1 MCFEYFLKPQLSPSA
16 SGLMGF
22 ILGEQAALNPSLNP
36 SKASP
41 DALNQALGLN
51 SKILLATM
59 KGIES
64 RHGLVSCDAIRNQ
77 ILLTLGNSEKSCTE
91 AQVMARILPLAFLP
105 VYDIQLLNTVTDVAA
120 MTHSTNNAVLCSCIY
135 AEIIRQLAQGERN
148 KQKAVE
154 MAAIPVGGRYS
165 VAALGEQLDQILN
178 PEKVGNNGD
187 IASTLILAL
196 YCFENSKSFDS
207 CIHIVR
213 QDIAGEKKLISAVA
227 GSFAGVYY
235 KLYGRP
241 IQDVS
246 RYEKVINGLD

>member
-16 SGLMGF
+16 SGLIGF
-22 ILGEQAALNPSLNP
+22 I
-36 SKASP
+36 
-41 DALNQALGLN
+41 
-51 SKILLATM
+51 
-59 KGIES
+59 
-64 RHGLVSCDAIRNQ
+64 
-77 ILLTLGNSEKSCTE
+77 
-91 AQVMARILPLAFLP
+91 
-105 VYDIQLLNTVTDVAA
+105 
-120 MTHSTNNAVLCSCIY
+120 
-135 AEIIRQLAQGERN
+135 
-148 KQKAVE
+148 
-154 MAAIPVGGRYS
+154 
-165 VAALGEQLDQILN
+165 LGEQLDQILN

-196 YCFENSKSFDS
+196 YCFGKSKSFDS

-246 RYEKVINGLD
+246 RYETVINGLD

>member
-1 MCFEYFLKPQLSPSA
+1 MCFEYFLKPLLSPSA
-16 SGLMGF
+16 SGLTGF

-36 SKASP
+36 GKASP
-41 DALNQALGLN
+41 NALNQALGLN

-77 ILLTLGNSEKSCTE
+77 ILLALGGSEKSCTE
-91 AQVMARILPLAFLP
+91 AQVLARILPLAFLP

-148 KQKAVE
+148 KRKAIE
-154 MAAIPVGGRYS
+154 AAVIAVGGRYS
-165 VAALGEQLDQILN
+165 VATLGEQLDLILN

-196 YCFENSKSFDS
+196 YCFEKSKSFDS
-207 CIHIVR
+207 CIRMAVLAVLGDR
-213 QDIAGEKKLISAVA
+213 KLVSAVA

-235 KLYGRP
+235 KLHSRP

-246 RYEKVINGLD
+246 RYETVINGLD

>member
-1 MCFEYFLKPQLSPSA
+1 MCFECFLKPQLSPSA

-22 ILGEQAALNPSLNP
+22 ILGEQAALNPGLNP

-59 KGIES
+59 KQIES

-77 ILLTLGNSEKSCTE
+77 IHLALGDSEKNCTE
-91 AQVMARILPLAFLP
+91 AQVLARILPLAFLP

-154 MAAIPVGGRYS
+154 MAAITVGGRYS

-187 IASTLILAL
+187 IASL
-196 YCFENSKSFDS
+196 
-207 CIHIVR
+207 
-213 QDIAGEKKLISAVA
+213 
-227 GSFAGVYY
+227 
-235 KLYGRP
+235 
-241 IQDVS
+241 
-246 RYEKVINGLD
+246 

>member
-16 SGLMGF
+16 SGLTGF

-36 SKASP
+36 GKASP

-64 RHGLVSCDAIRNQ
+64 HHGLVSCDAIRNQ
-77 ILLTLGNSEKSCTE
+77 ILLTLGNTEKSCTE
-91 AQVMARILPLAFLP
+91 AQVLARILPLAFLP

-120 MTHSTNNAVLCSCIY
+120 MTHSTNDAVLCSCIY

-148 KQKAVE
+148 KRKAVE
-154 MAAIPVGGRYS
+154 MTVITVGGRYS

-178 PEKVGNNGD
+178 F
-187 IASTLILAL
+187 ASTLILAL

-207 CIHIVR
+207 CIHMAA
-213 QDIAGEKKLISAVA
+213 QDVAGDRKLISAVA

-235 KLYGRP
+235 KLHGRP

-246 RYEKVINGLD
+246 RYETVINGLD

>member
-1 MCFEYFLKPQLSPSA
+1 MCFEYFLKPLLSPSA
-16 SGLMGF
+16 SGLTGF

-36 SKASP
+36 GKASP
-41 DALNQALGLN
+41 NALNQALGLN

-91 AQVMARILPLAFLP
+91 AQVLARILPLAFLP

-135 AEIIRQLAQGERN
+135 AEFIRQLAQGERN
-148 KQKAVE
+148 KRKAVE
-154 MAAIPVGGRYS
+154 AAAIAVGGRYS
-165 VAALGEQLDQILN
+165 VATLGEQLDLILN
-178 PEKVGNNGD
+178 SEKVGNNGD

-196 YCFENSKSFDS
+196 YCFEKSKSFDS
-207 CIHIVR
+207 CIHMAA
-213 QDIAGEKKLISAVA
+213 QDVAGDRKLISAVA

-235 KLYGRP
+235 KLHSRP
-241 IQDVS
+241 IQDVT
-246 RYEKVINGLD
+246 RYEAVINGLD